1 MIFRPS
7 LLFALI
13 VITSAA
19 ALAQSGGTNPQNTLL
34 PEINPQDIE
43 IRSEFRA
50 RFPGLR
56 RQPILGFNP
65 KPRVFQIDPNRM
77 PFMESREQAV
87 ASIAIT
93 QLDRPEPPARS
104 VLPTPSRTNVYLKG
118 GFGSFITPEADAYFY
133 QGLGSKSTLTGDFS
147 LLTSDG
153 HLDDQASGFRF
164 MDGDVRFYS
173 KVKKDLAVES
183 SIGFLSDF
191 NRLYNLDPLYQDV
204 IGETT
209 RKDYLGLSWN
219 AALHQTKNALEGLT
233 TELTVSHFEADLDA
247 GDNTTRN
254 NGNLISGNSSEQYVH
269 VEANKYW
276 PGSRL
281 YETLGINAQLTTGRY
296 DAANSASQNIF
307 LGTLGAEYK
316 KLINFNMHAT
326 GAFNIAYVSDGL
338 ENKFYIAP
346 EAELSYN
353 LKDAL
358 LVKGGIKAGPFLT
371 NLQEHYQINR
381 FLNTATTLRH
391 SYQSKAFGE
400 IGLQLFEG
408 NRVYGG
414 LSYQITR
421 NRAYYQ
427 RVSEIRIGQDYALF
441 YTINY
446 EKSSTFEL
454 FGGITQ
460 QLNPEQFWFD
470 AKIYARRPKLDSGAD
485 IPYEERFGV
494 TASLNYHLEKSL
506 LLSTWFDVIGK
517 RQSPTNNRE
526 LGTIGL
532 VNVKAEYEFSDRFG
546 VYAKVLNI
554 LGQKYEVWDG
564 YQERPFQLFGGIII
578 KL

>member
-93 QLDRPEPPARS
+93 QLDRPDPPARS
-104 VLPTPSRTNVYLKG
+104 ILPTPSRTNLYLKS

-133 QGLGSKSTLTGDFS
+133 QGLGSKSTLTGNFS
-147 LLTSDG
+147 LLASDG

-164 MDGDVRFYS
+164 IDGDVRFYS

-191 NRLYNLDPLYQDV
+191 NRLYNLDPLYQDA

-219 AALHQTKNALEGLT
+219 AAIHQTKNALEGFKT
-233 TELTVSHFEADLDA
+233 GITVSHFEAELDA
-247 GDNTTRN
+247 GGNATRSD
-254 NGNLISGNSSEQYVH
+254 GNLISGNSSEQYVH
-269 VEANKYW
+269 FEANKYW

-281 YETLGINAQLTTGRY
+281 YESLSIQGRVTVGAY
-296 DAANSASQNIF
+296 DAASSISENVI
-307 LGTLGAEYK
+307 LGKIGAEYK
-316 KLINFNMHAT
+316 KLINFNMHAS
-326 GAFNIAYVSDGL
+326 GAFNIAYASDGL

-358 LVKGGIKAGPFLT
+358 MVKGGIKAGPFFT
-371 NLQEHYQINR
+371 GLQEHYQTNR

-391 SYQSKAFGE
+391 SYGSQAFGE
-400 IGLQLFEG
+400 VGLKLFEG
-408 NRVYGG
+408 NRVYSGV
-414 LSYQITR
+414 SYQITR

-427 RVSEIRIGQDYALF
+427 RVSENRIGQNYALF

-446 EKSSTFEL
+446 EKSSTFEWY
-454 FGGITQ
+454 GGITQ
-460 QLNPEQFWFD
+460 QLDPEQFWFD
-470 AKIYARRPKLDSGAD
+470 ARIYARRPKLDSGAD

-494 TASLNYHLEKSL
+494 TTSLNYNFKKSL
-506 LLSTWFDVIGK
+506 LLSTWMDVIGN

-526 LGTIGL
+526 LGTISL
-532 VNVKAEYEFSDRFG
+532 VNVKAEYEFSHRFG

-554 LGQKYEVWDG
+554 LGQEYEVWDG
-564 YQERPFQLFGGIII
+564 YQERPFQLFGGIIL